1 MKIKIGDLVTYR
13 LKYIPDSKA
22 SIGIVFNFEKVDL
35 KEEISL
41 HLNEDEMSELLQC
54 LSINCLE
61 EINMLSGVKVL
72 WSDGDVTTS
81 YIDELDIVSK

>member
-1 MKIKIGDLVTYR
+1 MKIEIGDLVTYR
-13 LKYIPDSKA
+13 STYIPDSKA
-22 SIGIVFNFEKVDL
+22 NIGIVFNFERVDL

-41 HLNEDEMSELLQC
+41 HLNENEMLELLTC
-54 LSINCLE
+54 LSLDRLE

-81 YIDELDIVSK
+81 YMDELDVISK